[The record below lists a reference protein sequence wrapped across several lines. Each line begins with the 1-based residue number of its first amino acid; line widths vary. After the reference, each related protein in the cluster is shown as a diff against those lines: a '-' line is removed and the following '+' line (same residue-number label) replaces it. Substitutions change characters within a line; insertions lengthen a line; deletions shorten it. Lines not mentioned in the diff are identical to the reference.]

1 MRPHRK
7 IKIWTTLISLLLLV
21 RASLGMT
28 PLTALTKAAST
39 QMCDSLEEISKLAAI
54 AYCGSITP
62 PFVCNSYCDEFP
74 QANLI
79 RVQPSDDQLVVIHDF
94 ELV

>member
-7 IKIWTTLISLLLLV
+7 INMWTTLIYLLLLV

-28 PLTALTKAAST
+28 PLTALTKTAST
-39 QMCDSLEEISKLAAI
+39 QICDSLEEISELAAI

-62 PFVCNSYCDEFP
+62 PFVCHSYCDEFP
-74 QANLI
+74 QVKLI
-79 RVQPSDDQLVVIHDF
+79 QVQPSDD
-94 ELV
+94 